1 MDKGTVIYPVIL
13 KPDGEYVFV
22 RVPDLE
28 GGFTQGSDS
37 LDAITM
43 AQDLIGN
50 LLEDSENYPRPSD
63 PQQIKLAEDEM
74 LVYVSTDLAAFRQKY
89 SKKVRRNI
97 SIPEYLNKIAKEK
110 GTNVSEVTTEALKAK
125 YGF

>member
-13 KPDGEYVFV
+13 KPDDEYVFV

-28 GGFTQGSDS
+28 GGYTQGNDS
-37 LDAITM
+37 LDAIAM
-43 AQDLIGN
+43 AQDLIGS
-50 LLEDSENYPRPSD
+50 LLEDCENYPSPSD
-63 PQQIKLAEDEM
+63 PQQIKLADDET
-74 LVYVSTDLAAFRQKY
+74 LVYVSTDIAAFRQKY

-97 SIPEYLNKIAKEK
+97 SIPEYLNNIAKEK
-110 GTNVSEVTTEALKAK
+110 GTNVSEVTTEALKVK